1 MTKGNSGV
9 SAEGRTPPPPQS
21 QFRKGRSGNPGGRPK
36 GSVSLSGL
44 TRKVALKKHA
54 VPIEGK
60 PCRVTLLELL
70 ILKTKAMAATGQ
82 PGAARQINWLR
93 SQTGLSEADSGK
105 SYFAIA
111 PAPVTPEEFT
121 AEMEARDAGKCEPGT
136 FVDVKSEAFL
146 KIGRGEASPLGEAL
160 RAFHKK
166 YGGKHPADE

>member
-1 MTKGNSGV
+1 MIKENSGV
-9 SAEGRTPPPPQS
+9 SAEGRIPPPTKS
-21 QFRKGRSGNPGGRPK
+21 QFRQGRSGNPGGRPK

-93 SQTGLSEADSGK
+93 SQTGLSEPDSGK

-111 PAPVTPEEFT
+111 PAPVTTEEFT
-121 AEMEARDAGKCEPGT
+121 AEMEARDAGKREPGT
-136 FVDVKSEAFL
+136 FVEITTEEFL
-146 KIGRGEASPLGEAL
+146 RACRGEASPLGEAL
-160 RAFHKK
+160 RAFHTK
-166 YGGKHPADE
+166 YGAKRPADE